1 MAEQSMHYPDTVFE
15 SSPIGILIPGIGI
28 SYADAV
34 RSLKNESR
42 FQQYCQIAGFDAGYL
57 NDQILLPE
65 INDSLDAQKLSYVV
79 NCVMCDLYK
88 KRPMRMDYVVGYSMG
103 IYAALYCGG
112 YYAFETGLQILEKA
126 FELISA
132 HCASTPYDYEM
143 GLILGLTESEIR
155 GLLFSG
161 MGEGIDIAV
170 YNGKRGFVVAGI
182 REKIQTC
189 LRKAQSSGALGVKT
203 IHTHHPYHTPLL
215 NEIFLPFFRYLT
227 TLSFTVPSYKVLSP
241 IDGDE
246 VTANNVA
253 DIIAKALCTPLHF
266 EKVIHVLADDLH
278 VQHCYETSPIKS
290 MRNLVRYI
298 NRHIRIHC
306 LHEETQ

>member
-1 MAEQSMHYPDTVFE
+1 MRYPDTKSE

-34 RSLKNESR
+34 RSMKNESR

-57 NDQILLPE
+57 DDQASPYE
-65 INDSLDAQKLSYVV
+65 INDTLDTQKLSYVV
-79 NCVMCDLYK
+79 NCVMCDQYEK
-88 KRPMRMDYVVGYSMG
+88 KQIRMDYVVGYSMG

-126 FELISA
+126 FELIHA
-132 HCASTPYDYEM
+132 YCESTPYDYGM

-161 MGEGIDIAV
+161 VGEGIDIAV
-170 YNGKRGFVVAGI
+170 YNGIRGFVVAGV
-182 REKIQTC
+182 REKVQTC
-189 LRKAQSSGALGVKT
+189 LQKALSFGALGVKA
-203 IHTHHPYHTPLL
+203 IHTHHPYHTLLL
-215 NEIFLPFFRYLT
+215 NETFMPFSRYLS
-227 TLSFTVPSYKVLSP
+227 TLSFAVPSHKVLSP
-241 IDGDE
+241 IDGDV
-246 VTANNVA
+246 VTAENAANV
-253 DIIAKALCTPLHF
+253 IATALCTPLHF
-266 EKVIHVLADDLH
+266 EKVIHVLANDLH

-306 LHEETQ
+306 LHEETV

>member
-1 MAEQSMHYPDTVFE
+1 MRYLDTESE
-15 SSPIGILIPGIGI
+15 SSPTGILIPGIGI

-34 RSLKNESR
+34 RSMINESR

-57 NDQILLPE
+57 DDQMLPSE
-65 INDSLDAQKLSYVV
+65 IIDTLDTQKLSYVV

-88 KRPMRMDYVVGYSMG
+88 KRQIRMDYVVGYSMG

-126 FELISA
+126 FKLISA
-132 HCASTPYDYEM
+132 YCESTPYDYGM

-161 MGEGIDIAV
+161 VGEGIDIAV
-170 YNGKRGFVVAGI
+170 YNGKRGFVIAGI
-182 REKIQTC
+182 REKVQTC
-189 LRKAQSSGALGVKT
+189 LQKAQASGALGVKA

-215 NEIFLPFFRYLT
+215 NEIFLPFSRYLS
-227 TLSFTVPSYKVLSP
+227 TLSFAVPSHKVLSP
-241 IDGDE
+241 MDGDV
-246 VTANNVA
+246 VTAENAANV
-253 DIIAKALCTPLHF
+253 IAKALCTPLHF
-266 EKVIHVLADDLH
+266 EKVIHVLADDHH

-306 LHEETQ
+306 LDEETV